1 MKQRLRELQENFPFI
16 GDVRGLGL
24 MVGVE
29 IVKPDKSIDPIRRD
43 RILREAFKEG
53 ILLLPCGDSVIR
65 FSPPLVI
72 TDEELNSGIEKFQKA
87 LKKADV

>member
-1 MKQRLRELQENFPFI
+1 ENFPCI
-16 GDVRGLGL
+16 GDVRGLGMML
-24 MVGVE
+24 GVE

-72 TDEELNSGIEKFQKA
+72 TDEELDSGLEKFQKA
-87 LKKADV
+87 LKKAGI

>member
-1 MKQRLRELQENFPFI
+1 MKQCLRELQENFPCI

-72 TDEELNSGIEKFQKA
+72 TDEELDFGLEKFQKA
-87 LKKADV
+87 LKKAGT

>member
-1 MKQRLRELQENFPFI
+1 
-16 GDVRGLGL
+16 

-72 TDEELNSGIEKFQKA
+72 TDEELDSGIEKFQKA
-87 LKKADV
+87 MKKKQDLKLADI

>member
-1 MKQRLRELQENFPFI
+1 MI
-16 GDVRGLGL
+16 
-24 MVGVE
+24 GVE

-43 RILREAFKEG
+43 KILREAFKER

-72 TDEELNSGIEKFQKA
+72 TDEEVDLGLEKFENA
-87 LKKADV
+87 LKKAGN